1 MLLNS
6 DLQIFEFFIDS
17 ILFVL
22 QFIIVPVAIYL
33 FVISIFGWVKRKEES
48 ADNYPPVNRFAIVV
62 AAHNEEKVIGNIV
75 RNLTRL
81 DYPAHLYDIFVI
93 ADNCSDNTYKIARE
107 NGAIAFERFD
117 DKKRGKGFALE
128 WMFEKIFKMEKHYDA
143 VCVLDA
149 DNLVSLNFLKEM
161 NKQLCKGHKVIQ
173 GYLDSKNPNDSFI
186 AASYSATFWTNNRIF
201 QLARYYLGLSCVLG
215 GTGFV
220 VSTDLLKEIGWGA
233 TSLTED
239 LEFTIK
245 LVLKG
250 EKVYWSHEAVVY
262 DEKPL
267 TMKQSWRQRKR
278 WMQGQ
283 ADCACRYFKALLSK
297 AIKEKDIV
305 AFDNAVYV
313 VYPLFV
319 VLGGLV
325 MLGNFLKL
333 LFFTEMSEIFDIK
346 FGYAV
351 IMFLVTTYM
360 GIIFIALEGKLSWK
374 ILGYYIL
381 YPFYNITWIPIMVQ
395 GYIDRNKKEWVH
407 TLHTRALDLSD
418 IRNLGKAG

>member
-1 MLLNS
+1 M
-6 DLQIFEFFIDS
+6 
-17 ILFVL
+17 
-22 QFIIVPVAIYL
+22 
-33 FVISIFGWVKRKEES
+33 
-48 ADNYPPVNRFAIVV
+48 
-62 AAHNEEKVIGNIV
+62 
-75 RNLTRL
+75 
-81 DYPAHLYDIFVI
+81 
-93 ADNCSDNTYKIARE
+93 
-107 NGAIAFERFD
+107 
-117 DKKRGKGFALE
+117 
-128 WMFEKIFKMEKHYDA
+128 
-143 VCVLDA
+143 
-149 DNLVSLNFLKEM
+149 
-161 NKQLCKGHKVIQ
+161 
-173 GYLDSKNPNDSFI
+173 
-186 AASYSATFWTNNRIF
+186 
-201 QLARYYLGLSCVLG
+201 
-215 GTGFV
+215 
-220 VSTDLLKEIGWGA
+220 
-233 TSLTED
+233 
-239 LEFTIK
+239 
-245 LVLKG
+245 
-250 EKVYWSHEAVVY
+250 
-262 DEKPL
+262 
-267 TMKQSWRQRKR
+267 
-278 WMQGQ
+278 
-283 ADCACRYFKALLSK
+283 YFKSLLSK